1 MISGNKIH
9 VTRTAFI
16 QMYLFQVFG
25 SENYSSK
32 KSVLVRVRWFESISA
47 HQKQVERLVFKYT
60 MIRTD
65 ILPKGEKMKF
75 KTNKEKGNSSLG
87 IAIAYFSTNGYTV
100 SIPLNDTQDYDL
112 VVEKESKFYSVQV
125 KSTGCKT
132 KYGNYQV
139 ALKSCG
145 GTKGKTYK
153 TIIDTNVDL
162 VFIVASDMSMY
173 LIPKSEIKNKST
185 INLCDSYIKYKIV

>member
-1 MISGNKIH
+1 MKMVVKTIVVRNLFSYEYDGSNPSLPTKNKLKD
-9 VTRTAFI
+9 
-16 QMYLFQVFG
+16 LFLNTQQYEQIF
-25 SENYSSK
+25 Y
-32 KSVLVRVRWFESISA
+32 
-47 HQKQVERLVFKYT
+47 Q
-60 MIRTD
+60 
-65 ILPKGEKMKF
+65 KGEKMKF

-185 INLCDSYIKYKIV
+185 INLCDNYIKYKIV